1 MAQGDER
8 MMRQGLRIDAIWLAC
23 GAADLRAGMDT
34 LLARVVHSFES
45 GAQPHTAYV
54 FANRSASRLKVLLM
68 DGSGLWLFTR
78 RLSSKRRF
86 IWPQDETA
94 HVAITTE
101 QWDWLIA
108 GAPWAHLGTLRAITV
123 V

>member
-1 MAQGDER
+1 
-8 MMRQGLRIDAIWLAC
+8 MMRIDAIYLAC

-34 LLARVVHSFES
+34 LLARVVHSFEA

-68 DGSGLWLFTR
+68 DGSGLWLCTR
-78 RLSSKRRF
+78 RLSSRARF

-94 HVAITTE
+94 HVAITAE
-101 QWDWLIA
+101 QWQWLIA
-108 GAPWAHLGTLRAITV
+108 GAPWLHLGPVRPVTV